1 MCNDMKQFFKKYW
14 WVILL
19 LLFLLP
25 FLLNWIVT
33 RNIIMSYRVAGEPKD
48 WIAFWVTYL
57 SAIASF
63 TMVVITW
70 ITLKQNKEQLNELKR
85 QWKEDNRARIC
96 ISIVP
101 IEDIFC
107 FKIQNIGK
115 RIAYD
120 VNIKFSDDLLNSLP
134 EGYELFLKK
143 IENKG
148 FIVTPYRI
156 KYIPLFR
163 NYINENTQITIETN
177 NQEITGKEV
186 NDWLKNN
193 INLRFTITG
202 TYKDDMSNYNI
213 DEKFS
218 IDDFV
223 IGDLE
228 KPNEIPE
235 AIKQLNET
243 IKNKIECRNLN

>member
-1 MCNDMKQFFKKYW
+1 MCNDMKQFFKKHC

-25 FLLNWIVT
+25 FILNWVVT
-33 RNIIMSYRVAGEPKD
+33 RNTIMSYRLAGEPKD
-48 WIAFWVTYL
+48 WIAFWATYL

-101 IEDIFC
+101 IGDIFC

-115 RIAYD
+115 RIAYN
-120 VNIKFSDDLLNSLP
+120 VNIKFSDNLLKSLP
-134 EGYELFLKK
+134 EGYELFLNR

-163 NYINENTQITIETN
+163 NYINEKTQITIGADY
-177 NQEITGKEV
+177 QEITGKEV
-186 NDWLKNN
+186 NDWLKRNLD
-193 INLRFTITG
+193 LRFTIIG
-202 TYKDDMSNYNI
+202 TYKDGMSNYDIN
-213 DEKFS
+213 EKFS

-223 IGDLE
+223 IGDLDI
-228 KPNEIPE
+228 PNEIPE
-235 AIKQLNET
+235 AINQLNET
-243 IKNKIECRNLN
+243 IKQFKIK